1 MVVFALI
8 PVKEPGESKTRLSP
22 YLGREERSGLV
33 KAMLSDVLNALDG
46 LVVPLIITSA
56 DIEVEGCH
64 ILKEEKSQGLTR
76 AVEEGKKYALEHGA
90 EAIIFIPADTPLIS
104 KRNIEDI
111 ISLGRKYMLII
122 SPARK
127 GGVGIIYKRPPDLLS
142 EHFSS
147 TTFPDIINIAER
159 RGLKCYIYDSFYV
172 SLDIDKKE
180 DVIEFFHHGKGT
192 ATYAFLEKFRHRF
205 IRE

>member
-76 AVEEGKKYALEHGA
+76 AVEKGKKYALEHGA

-111 ISLGRKYMLII
+111 ISLGRKHM
-122 SPARK
+122 R
-127 GGVGIIYKRPPDLLS
+127 S
-142 EHFSS
+142 E
-147 TTFPDIINIAER
+147 ER
-159 RGLKCYIYDSFYV
+159 RVG
-172 SLDIDKKE
+172 KE
-180 DVIEFFHHGKGT
+180 CRSRWSPYH
-192 ATYAFLEKFRHRF
+192 
-205 IRE
+205 